1 MQVIRYRTL
10 DSPVGLITLAG
21 LRECVTNLVMEN
33 AAHPPASRNQ
43 WVKDADAFP
52 HVVAQLEAYF
62 RGKLTDFDVALAPTG
77 TNFQCRVWDALREI
91 PYGETRSYGE
101 IAHSIGQPAAARAV
115 GMANGRNP
123 IAIIV
128 PCHRVIGANGDLTG
142 YAGGLSAKR
151 VLLQL
156 EAG

>member
-1 MQVIRYRTL
+1 MQLTHYRTV

-21 LRECVTNLVMEN
+21 LGECITNLVMEN
-33 AAHPPASRNQ
+33 AAHPPASRSQ
-43 WVKDADAFP
+43 WVKDAEAFP
-52 HVVAQLEAYF
+52 YVVAQLEAYF
-62 RGKLTDFDVALAPTG
+62 SGELTDFDVALGPIG
-77 TNFQCRVWDALREI
+77 TSFQLRVWDALSEI

-101 IAHSIGQPAAARAV
+101 IAQRIGQPAAARAV

-151 VLLQL
+151 ALLQL

>member
-1 MQVIRYRTL
+1 MIRYRTL

-21 LRECVTNLVMEN
+21 LRECITNLVMEN

-62 RGKLTDFDVALAPTG
+62 RGEPTDFDVALAPTG